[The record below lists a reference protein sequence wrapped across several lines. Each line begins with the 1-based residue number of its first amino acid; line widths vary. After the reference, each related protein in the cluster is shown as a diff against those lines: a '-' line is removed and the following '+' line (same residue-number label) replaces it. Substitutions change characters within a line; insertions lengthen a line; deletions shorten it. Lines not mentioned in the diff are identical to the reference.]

1 MTKREREE
9 LEELSGEDARFVERL
24 RSAYAPEPLSAA
36 QRTAFDAKVRERTQR
51 PVWQGLWIPAFG
63 AAALAAL
70 ALWNGLPDA
79 IGVAPAPVA
88 TARATSAAGA
98 AWEQLLFESDPT
110 RVQVGDDS
118 AELPPDYAA
127 IEVAFFDG
135 V

>member
-1 MTKREREE
+1 MTTKRERDE
-9 LEELSGEDARFVERL
+9 LEELTGEDARFVERL
-24 RSAYAPEPLSAA
+24 RSAYTPEPLTGAR
-36 QRTAFDAKVRERTQR
+36 RTAFDARLRERIER
-51 PVWQGLWIPAFG
+51 PRWRGMWIPAFS

-70 ALWNGLPDA
+70 AIWNGMP
-79 IGVAPAPVA
+79 GVPSGGPIT
-88 TARATSAAGA
+88 TAGAASASGA
-98 AWEQLLFESDPT
+98 AWEQLLFEGDPT

>member
-1 MTKREREE
+1 MTTKREREE
-9 LEELSGEDARFVERL
+9 LEELTGEDARFVERV
-24 RSAYAPEPLSAA
+24 RSAYAPEPLMAA
-36 QRTAFDAKVRERTQR
+36 QRTAFDARLREKLER
-51 PVWQGLWIPAFG
+51 PRWGGVWIPAFS

-70 ALWNGLPDA
+70 AIWNGLP
-79 IGVAPAPVA
+79 GVQGGGPITTAGAASA
-88 TARATSAAGA
+88 TGA
-98 AWEQLLFESDPT
+98 AWEQLLFEGDPT

>member
-9 LEELSGEDARFVERL
+9 FEELTGEDARFVERM
-24 RSAYAPEPLSAA
+24 RSAYAPEPLSGV
-36 QRTAFDAKVRERTQR
+36 QRTAFDALLRERIER
-51 PVWQGLWIPAFG
+51 PRWRGMWIPAFS

-70 ALWNGLPDA
+70 AIWNGVPGLPN
-79 IGVAPAPVA
+79 GAPTPVMA
-88 TARATSAAGA
+88 SASGA
-98 AWEQLLFESDPT
+98 AWEQLLFEGDPT
-110 RVQVGDDS
+110 RVQIGDDS